1 MRGQRR
7 AVSAKRAVTQWPGID
22 TRRDAEDAMDQ
33 LVSQE
38 FSWLH
43 VMNVSLG
50 IATLLVMLFAIGA
63 MARDIAHHARLH
75 RH

>member
-1 MRGQRR
+1 
-7 AVSAKRAVTQWPGID
+7 
-22 TRRDAEDAMDQ
+22 MDQ

-50 IATLLVMLFAIGA
+50 IATLLVMVLMIGA
-63 MARDIAHHARLH
+63 MARDIAHYARLH

>member
-1 MRGQRR
+1 
-7 AVSAKRAVTQWPGID
+7 
-22 TRRDAEDAMDQ
+22 MDQ

-50 IATLLVMLFAIGA
+50 IATLLVMLVMIGA
-63 MARDIAHHARLH
+63 VARALALRVLLH

>member
-1 MRGQRR
+1 
-7 AVSAKRAVTQWPGID
+7 
-22 TRRDAEDAMDQ
+22 MDQ

-50 IATLLVMLFAIGA
+50 IATLLVILVMIGA
-63 MARDIAHHARLH
+63 VARTLALRAHPQ

>member
-1 MRGQRR
+1 
-7 AVSAKRAVTQWPGID
+7 
-22 TRRDAEDAMDQ
+22 MDQ

-50 IATLLVMLFAIGA
+50 IATLLVMVFMVGA
-63 MARDIAHHARLH
+63 AVRDIAHLARLH

>member
-1 MRGQRR
+1 
-7 AVSAKRAVTQWPGID
+7 
-22 TRRDAEDAMDQ
+22 MDQ
-33 LVSQE
+33 LVGQE

-50 IATLLVMLFAIGA
+50 IATLLVMLFMIGA
-63 MARDIAHHARLH
+63 VARDLAHHARPR